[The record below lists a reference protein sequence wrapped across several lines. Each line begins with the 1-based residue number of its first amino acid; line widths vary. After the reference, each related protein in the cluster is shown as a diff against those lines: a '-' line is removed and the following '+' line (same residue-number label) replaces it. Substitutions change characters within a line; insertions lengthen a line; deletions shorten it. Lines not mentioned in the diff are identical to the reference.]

1 MFICNCCRQER
12 GGVPIYNKVCETYY
26 CDECNFK
33 LIQRMKEGLTDDI
46 MIMLIRM
53 DDEWNMKHDIRLM
66 KRELVNKTV
75 DYLVDLKKE
84 IKERGK
90 SKKN

>member
-1 MFICNCCRQER
+1 
-12 GGVPIYNKVCETYY
+12 
-26 CDECNFK
+26 
-33 LIQRMKEGLTDDI
+33 MKEGLTDDI